1 MFCNHCGNQ
10 IEEGTIYCPY
20 CGVNQTEPIAPQ
32 QNYTPQ
38 QGYEPHQGYAPQQG
52 YASQQSYAP
61 QQDYTSQQSYAPQQD
76 YMSQQGYASQQD
88 YASQQG
94 YAPQQGYASQ
104 QDYTSQQGYAYQQVY
119 VPQQNYGN
127 SSGKGNKKK
136 KIAVAIVGIAVI
148 LAVVLLIK
156 NVAGRSYKKT
166 VKIYV
171 KASLSGDAE
180 ELIDLMPEEMIDKT
194 FEEEG
199 FLNKEEMAEEL
210 EETLEEYLDN
220 LDDYY
225 GKGWKYSY
233 EIVDETDYSI
243 SELREL
249 RMDLKED
256 YDIRLDIEE
265 AKEVEVEL
273 EVTSKDGETSN
284 TTSMGIDVIKIGNKW
299 YIWDI

>member
-38 QGYEPHQGYAPQQG
+38 QGYESQQGYAPQQNYTPPQG
-52 YASQQSYAP
+52 YMP
-61 QQDYTSQQSYAPQQD
+61 QQDYAYQQGYT
-76 YMSQQGYASQQD
+76 SQQGYASQQD

-94 YAPQQGYASQ
+94 YA
-104 QDYTSQQGYAYQQVY
+104 YQQAY
-119 VPQQNYGN
+119 VPQQSYAN

-148 LAVVLLIK
+148 LAAVLLIK

-210 EETLEEYLDN
+210 EETLEEYLDS